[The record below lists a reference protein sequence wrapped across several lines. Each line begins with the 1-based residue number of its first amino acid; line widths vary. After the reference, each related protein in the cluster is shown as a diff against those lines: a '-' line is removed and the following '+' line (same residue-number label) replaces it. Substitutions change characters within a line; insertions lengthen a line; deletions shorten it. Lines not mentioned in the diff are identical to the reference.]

1 MRFQRGARALQ
12 ARQAGAEG
20 GDSGPGTCRGGL
32 GGGVGS
38 SQVRGL
44 HRCVKPRVVAGCP
57 VQRAARVHL
66 LLWGGQNNLI
76 VGSARF
82 PTYLVQRSVVADMG
96 TILPYDILYVRQPR

>member
-1 MRFQRGARALQ
+1 MGCRRRFQRGARALE

-20 GDSGPGTCRGGL
+20 GDSVPGTCRGGL

-66 LLWGGQNNLI
+66 LLWRVHRCMRCALC
-76 VGSARF
+76 A
-82 PTYLVQRSVVADMG
+82 A
-96 TILPYDILYVRQPR
+96 